1 MANRYPLKHQADGDI
16 QRFTRDEEHW
26 LAYQASLRLMMDDS
40 TAPYQLS
47 TLSGNSIGSFTDT
60 FFNEAVGTHPGSAL
74 STGSTVTTLY
84 QRNGSD
90 LDSANANFRTPINVE
105 SNSDIGEMSSA
116 EFYELS
122 KRLAGH
128 AMVNEYLG
136 SFRLGSSAPAGYT
149 VHLSNVFSDT
159 QTDGTTVNYS
169 IYKRTSGISE
179 PTKVNP
185 MSIKRSGGY
194 TGTFQGLQAM
204 DSAQCVYTLGNHMKY
219 YMMDSSGN
227 IGNYQ
232 LRSSTQGA
240 PTLAGTWSTR
250 GTATD
255 TKKTTSDVDY
265 TRNSTA
271 DADEN
276 FTSVYETDYTADYEG
291 NFVGDFTGNYIG
303 DFTGDFVGPYTGNFE
318 GAYTRV
324 QIEAFEGTYLGAIT
338 YTGNFTGDFTGDF
351 IGTYINPDGQA
362 FSTNYTGNFA
372 GPTDFV
378 GNWVGGPLQNI
389 DYQGNWVGP
398 IQSNYETDYA
408 GTDYL
413 GAPARVTDYT
423 RSVYSPINETYYLG
437 NYVGNFLIAPYEG
450 NYTRNSTRD
459 STRGSVNPDA
469 AGYAGNY
476 SSGFTGDFTGTYTR
490 VQDENFT
497 RNSTADSTR
506 NSTAASTT
514 NFTGNYIGTFTGDFV
529 GTYTGDFTGNYFGET
544 IQSSAETVETYT
556 LYVRVA

>member
-47 TLSGNSIGSFTDT
+47 TLSGNTVGSFTDT

-90 LDSANANFRTPINVE
+90 LDSADANFRTPLNVE
-105 SNSDIGEMSSA
+105 SNSDIGEMSSV

-169 IYKRTSGISE
+169 IYKRTSGVSE

-185 MSIKRSGGY
+185 MAIKRSGGY

-204 DSAQCVYTLGNHMKY
+204 DSDQCVYTLGNHMKY

-232 LRSSTQGA
+232 LRSSAQGA
-240 PTLAGTWSTR
+240 PTLAGTWSAR

-255 TKKTTSDVDY
+255 TKKTTSDIDY
-265 TRNSTA
+265 TRNSTRNQ
-271 DADEN
+271 DEN
-276 FTSVYETDYTADYEG
+276 FTSVYETDYISDYEG
-291 NFVGDFTGNYIG
+291 NYIGDFLGDFTGNFTGDFVGTYIGNFVGDNAIDYTRNSTRDSTRNSTRSSTNLDAINYTRNSTIGYTGDFTGDFVGPPTNYTTTYFGTYTGYTSESPIQQIFTGNYIGDFLGPEGNFTTNYTRNSIAGFIGDYLGPQSFTGDFTGNYIG
-303 DFTGDFVGPYTGNFE
+303 DFVGN
-318 GAYTRV
+318 
-324 QIEAFEGTYLGAIT
+324 YLGPQ
-338 YTGNFTGDFTGDF
+338 DFT
-351 IGTYINPDGQA
+351 
-362 FSTNYTGNFA
+362 
-372 GPTDFV
+372 
-378 GNWVGGPLQNI
+378 
-389 DYQGNWVGP
+389 
-398 IQSNYETDYA
+398 
-408 GTDYL
+408 
-413 GAPARVTDYT
+413 
-423 RSVYSPINETYYLG
+423 
-437 NYVGNFLIAPYEG
+437 
-450 NYTRNSTRD
+450 RN
-459 STRGSVNPDA
+459 
-469 AGYAGNY
+469 
-476 SSGFTGDFTGTYTR
+476 
-490 VQDENFT
+490 QDENFT
-497 RNSTADSTR
+497 RDSTR
-506 NSTAASTT
+506 NSTTNSTRASTT
-514 NFTGNYIGTFTGDFV
+514 NYAGNYVGTFTGDFV
-529 GTYTGDFTGNYFGET
+529 GTYTGDFTGNYLGET
-544 IQSSAETVETYT
+544 IQSSSETIETYT